1 MYRYPVDRETSR
13 ASMMSDVDQ
22 TGCASLNRSRI
33 WNVLARL
40 PPPLS
45 AISSVVTRM
54 IVSHYVGSVNT
65 REMSEPRQR
74 HDGPLHG
81 RAPESPAA
89 WRLRSGT
96 RALRPARRS

>member
-13 ASMMSDVDQ
+13 ASMMSGVDQ
-22 TGCASLNRSRI
+22 TGCTSLNRSRI
-33 WNVLARL
+33 WKVLARL

-65 REMSEPRQR
+65 WVLREAPQR
-74 HDGPLHG
+74 HDGRLHR
-81 RAPESPAA
+81 RAPDSPA

-96 RALRPARRS
+96 RTLRPAQR